1 MEVYYSLCVS
11 SAIQWYGY
19 SFSQFILKDTNYEPS
34 YKLQNAILIFE
45 VQGEPMKYVVAI
57 LLAVGCAVIVT
68 MLAKA
73 LGAESASAIGGGA
86 GAAVSV
92 VYLIQVDKKSK
103 KSG

>member
-1 MEVYYSLCVS
+1 
-11 SAIQWYGY
+11 
-19 SFSQFILKDTNYEPS
+19 
-34 YKLQNAILIFE
+34 
-45 VQGEPMKYVVAI
+45 MKYVVAI

>member
-1 MEVYYSLCVS
+1 
-11 SAIQWYGY
+11 
-19 SFSQFILKDTNYEPS
+19 
-34 YKLQNAILIFE
+34 
-45 VQGEPMKYVVAI
+45 MKYVVAI
-57 LLAVGCAVIVT
+57 LLAVGCSVIAT

-73 LGAESASAIGGGA
+73 LGTESASAIGGGA